1 MSHTLEWKTR
11 LYLFE
16 EEGTTKA
23 RAVVDTGTTVLTGR
37 GTARRNPAD
46 PEVPEIGDELAAGR
60 ALQDVG
66 RQLMDIAKRD
76 VEGTGATRAEPRP
89 AVGWST

>member
-66 RQLMDIAKRD
+66 RQLMDIAERD
-76 VEGTGATRAEPRP
+76 VRGTGATRPDPRP